1 MKVALITG
9 GSSGIGR
16 ATALQLARRGVGV
29 LFTFHAN
36 EAWARAAAEDVERAG
51 GTAAALRLD
60 VSRVATFDEFVGEV
74 RRALQGR
81 FARDDLDYLVN
92 NAGVGG
98 GAPFEEVTEAQF
110 DRLFATNIKGP
121 FFLTQKLLPL
131 LVDGGHVVNVSSAST
146 RVITPGYSAYG
157 ASKAA
162 LTVVTRYW
170 AKELARRQIR
180 VNSVSPGPVLTN
192 LGDGALLRH
201 PEYLDPLAAQTALGR
216 VAQPDDVGAAIAA
229 LLSDDNRWVTAVD
242 IDVSGGFML

>member
-29 LFTFHAN
+29 VFTFHNN
-36 EAWARAAAEDVERAG
+36 EAWARSAVEDVERAG
-51 GTAAALRLD
+51 GAVVALKLD
-60 VSRVATFDEFVGEV
+60 VSRVATFDPFVAEV
-74 RRALQGR
+74 GR
-81 FARDDLDYLVN
+81 VLRERFQRTDFDFLVN
-92 NAGVGG
+92 NAGIGG
-98 GAPFEEVTEAQF
+98 GTPFEEITEPQF
-110 DRLFATNIKGP
+110 DRLFDTNFKGP

-131 LVDGGHVVNVSSAST
+131 LVDGGRIVNVSSGST
-146 RVITPGYSAYG
+146 RLISHGYSAYG

-170 AKELARRQIR
+170 AKELAPRQIR

-192 LGDGALLRH
+192 LADGAMAKH
-201 PEYLDPLAAQTALGR
+201 PEYLEPLAAQTALGR
-216 VAQPDDVGAAIAA
+216 IGQPDDVGSAIAA

-242 IDVSGGFML
+242 IDVSGGFLL